1 MSRTPIL
8 ALHGGAGTI
17 PSGSLTP
24 ELTDAYHAGIR
35 AALEAGHAVL
45 RAGGSALDAVTE
57 TVMSLEEEPLFNAGR
72 GAVYTTAATHEMDAA
87 VMDGATGRAGAIAGI
102 CGPRHPVL
110 AARAVMEQTA
120 HVFLAGEGAM
130 AFCREIGLEFMDPA
144 WFGTERRLEALRAEL
159 ARRAS
164 GAADTRSDADRHGT
178 VGAVALDAHGNLAAA
193 TSTGGLTAK
202 TPGRVGDSPVIG
214 AGTWADNATCA
225 ISATGQGEL
234 FIRVAA
240 AHEIA
245 ARMRWGGQS
254 LAEAADDVVNR
265 VLAPIGGSGGLIA
278 VDAQGN
284 LALPFN
290 CEGMYR
296 GFVGADGG
304 FRSAIHREDWRVRQ
318 ALSR

>member
-17 PSGSLTP
+17 SAASLTP
-24 ELTDAYHAGIR
+24 ELTRAYHAGIR

-45 RAGGSALDAVTE
+45 RAGGAALDAVTA
-57 TVMSLEEEPLFNAGR
+57 TVMSLEDEPLFNAGR
-72 GAVYTTAATHEMDAA
+72 GAVYTTDATHEMDAA

-110 AARAVMEQTA
+110 AARAVMERSA

-130 AFCREIGLEFMDPA
+130 RFCREAGLEFMDPA
-144 WFGTERRLEALRAEL
+144 WFGTERRLAALHAEM

-178 VGAVALDAHGNLAAA
+178 VGAVALDIHGNLAAA

-278 VDAQGN
+278 LDAEGN

-296 GFVGADGG
+296 GHVGADGV
-304 FRSAIHREDWRVRQ
+304 FHSAIHRDWRD
-318 ALSR
+318 

>member
-1 MSRTPIL
+1 MSASPIL

-17 PSGSLTP
+17 PAATLTP
-24 ELTDAYHAGIR
+24 ELTDAYHDGIR
-35 AALEAGHAVL
+35 TALAAGHAVL
-45 RAGGSALDAVTE
+45 KSGGTALDAVTR
-57 TVMSLEEEPLFNAGR
+57 TVIALEENPLFNAGR
-72 GAVYTTAATHEMDAA
+72 GAVYTTAETHEMDAA
-87 VMDGATGRAGAIAGI
+87 VMDGATGRAGAVAGL
-102 CGPRHPVL
+102 CGPRNPVL
-110 AARAVMEQTA
+110 AARAVMEKSP

-130 AFCREIGLEFMDPA
+130 RFCHEAGLEFMDPA
-144 WFGTERRLEALRAEL
+144 WFGTERRLDALRQEM

-178 VGAVALDAHGNLAAA
+178 VGAVALDRHGNLAAA
-193 TSTGGLTAK
+193 TSTGGITGK

-254 LAEAADDVVNR
+254 LEAAADDVVNR

-278 VDAQGN
+278 LDAHGHV
-284 LALPFN
+284 ALPFN

-296 GFVGADGG
+296 GVVGADDLA
-304 FRSAIHREDWRVRQ
+304 RSAIHREDWRSGR
-318 ALSR
+318 L